1 MPLIV
6 IASAIVRPPL
16 IFNLAP
22 SATVVAPS
30 VAPKPFACV
39 ICNLPALTVTAPVKV
54 LFPLNINLAL
64 PAFVSIAALS
74 PLLIIPVIAP
84 APLLVMAK
92 VP

>member
-1 MPLIV
+1 MFPPLKRRAPNELSPVPLIV

-39 ICNLPALTVTAPVKV
+39 ICNKPALTVTAPV
-54 LFPLNINLAL
+54 
-64 PAFVSIAALS
+64 
-74 PLLIIPVIAP
+74 
-84 APLLVMAK
+84 
-92 VP
+92 

>member
-39 ICNLPALTVTAPVKV
+39 ICNLPALTAVSYTH
-54 LFPLNINLAL
+54 LTL
-64 PAFVSIAALS
+64 PTICSV
-74 PLLIIPVIAP
+74 
-84 APLLVMAK
+84 
-92 VP
+92 